1 MNGLTNEFLNLKTVY
16 FIDKRTK
23 HVVQTCQVFVEEP
36 LEVIF
41 CKDRKNKQR
50 YLMVR
55 TKGSDPFDITKRQL
69 FETRF
74 CQYDGVVVQIK

>member
-1 MNGLTNEFLNLKTVY
+1 MKTVY
-16 FIDKRTK
+16 LINERTK
-23 HVVQTCQVFVEEP
+23 NVVQACQVFVEEP

-41 CKDRKNKQR
+41 CKDRKTKQR
-50 YLMVR
+50 YVMVR

-74 CQYDGVVVQIK
+74 CQYDGVVAQIG